1 MVDKSE
7 NILVEFDYNNISI
20 IDPNKVIDSD
30 GKVKE
35 RYVKQENLVMYANLE
50 CKVLPRT
57 KLAIGVANNDQVQT
71 VSIASINFL
80 KPGDKTFLDNSY
92 TDELTGKDTITGN
105 GVNQPKLTSVSNPNK
120 SSDYYIRQTIN
131 SGGKQASVDNGLL
144 GITSINIRQGL
155 DFLPSITI
163 ELEDVKGRA
172 MFEAGDNS
180 PYAAFFNL
188 PYPMFQLTIK
198 GFYGKAVKLQ
208 LMLQT
213 FSSRYDT
220 SNGNFKIKLQF
231 FTYKYTLLSEIPMA
245 ALIAVPHMYQ
255 SRVSI
260 QTTKGSS
267 TNFSNVQDSTVSR
280 GYQKVRELYSE
291 YKSKGMIPDDFPEIT
306 LVQMKNRIENFI
318 KNILTSFS
326 QQNSSSSHSGATLV
340 NCGVLDLEADVFSND
355 LSTGEDGDVLHHCL
369 ATVTEARSLDGNG
382 VEGATDLVHNECGE
396 RFAFDVFSN
405 DHERT

>member
-30 GKVKE
+30 GRVQE

-57 KLAIGVANNDQVQT
+57 KLALGVANNDQVQT

-92 TDELTGKDTITGN
+92 TDEITGKDTITGN

-120 SSDYYIRQTIN
+120 SSDFYIRQTIN

-220 SNGNFKIKLQF
+220 SNGNFKIKLHF
-231 FTYKYTLLSEIPMA
+231 YTYKYTLLSEVPMA
-245 ALIAVPHMYQ
+245 ALTAGPHMY
-255 SRVSI
+255 VMY
-260 QTTKGSS
+260 
-267 TNFSNVQDSTVSR
+267 FV
-280 GYQKVRELYSE
+280 
-291 YKSKGMIPDDFPEIT
+291 
-306 LVQMKNRIENFI
+306 
-318 KNILTSFS
+318 
-326 QQNSSSSHSGATLV
+326 
-340 NCGVLDLEADVFSND
+340 
-355 LSTGEDGDVLHHCL
+355 
-369 ATVTEARSLDGNG
+369 
-382 VEGATDLVHNECGE
+382 
-396 RFAFDVFSN
+396 
-405 DHERT
+405 

>member
-30 GKVKE
+30 GKVQE

-50 CKVLPRT
+50 CKALPRT
-57 KLAIGVANNDQVQT
+57 KLALGVANNDQVQT

-92 TDELTGKDTITGN
+92 TDEITGKDSIIGKA
-105 GVNQPKLTSVSNPNK
+105 VNQPNLESIPQAPKK
-120 SSDYYIRQTIN
+120 GEDWFIRQTIN

-220 SNGNFKIKLQF
+220 SNGNFKIKLHF
-231 FTYKYTLLSEIPMA
+231 YTYKYTLLSEVPMA
-245 ALIAVPHMYQ
+245 ALTAVPHMYQ
-255 SRVSI
+255 SRVNI
-260 QTTKGSS
+260 QTTKGGA
-267 TNFSNVQDSTVSR
+267 TNFSNVQDC
-280 GYQKVRELYSE
+280 YLYTRL
-291 YKSKGMIPDDFPEIT
+291 DF
-306 LVQMKNRIENFI
+306 VQ
-318 KNILTSFS
+318 
-326 QQNSSSSHSGATLV
+326 
-340 NCGVLDLEADVFSND
+340 
-355 LSTGEDGDVLHHCL
+355 
-369 ATVTEARSLDGNG
+369 
-382 VEGATDLVHNECGE
+382 
-396 RFAFDVFSN
+396 
-405 DHERT
+405 

>member
-30 GKVKE
+30 GKVQE

-318 KNILTSFS
+318 KNILT
-326 QQNSSSSHSGATLV
+326 
-340 NCGVLDLEADVFSND
+340 
-355 LSTGEDGDVLHHCL
+355 
-369 ATVTEARSLDGNG
+369 
-382 VEGATDLVHNECGE
+382 
-396 RFAFDVFSN
+396 
-405 DHERT
+405 

>member
-30 GKVKE
+30 GKVQE

-57 KLAIGVANNDQVQT
+57 KLALGVANNDQVQT

-92 TDELTGKDTITGN
+92 TDEITGKDTITGN

-120 SSDYYIRQTIN
+120 SSDFYIRQTIN

-220 SNGNFKIKLQF
+220 SNGNFKIKLHF
-231 FTYKYTLLSEIPMA
+231 YTYKYTLLTEVPMA
-245 ALIAVPHMYQ
+245 ALTAVPHMYQ
-255 SRVSI
+255 SRVNI
-260 QTTKGSS
+260 QTTKGGA
-267 TNFSNVQDSTVSR
+267 TNFSNVQDSIVSR

-306 LVQMKNRIENFI
+306 VVQMRDRIENFI

-326 QQNSSSSHSGATLV
+326 QQNLDPLTYVEEYQRLLGNLDKDVYVGAGTSWFSKYMDTQNYLVMKGVNGFTEGSKVYTFKSEVNTSQKRKKRFSGT
-340 NCGVLDLEADVFSND
+340 
-355 LSTGEDGDVLHHCL
+355 TKYY
-369 ATVTEARSLDGNG
+369 
-382 VEGATDLVHNECGE
+382 
-396 RFAFDVFSN
+396 
-405 DHERT
+405 